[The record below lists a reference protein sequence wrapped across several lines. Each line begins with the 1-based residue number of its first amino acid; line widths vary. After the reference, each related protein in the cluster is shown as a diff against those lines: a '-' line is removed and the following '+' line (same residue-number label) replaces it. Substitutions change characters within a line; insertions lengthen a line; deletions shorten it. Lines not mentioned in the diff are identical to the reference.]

1 MELKKLK
8 SGTDVRG
15 VALDGYGE
23 EVNLTPEV
31 AHKLALAFVAYLKE
45 KNASAKKIAV
55 GRDSRLSGSALAAAV
70 INAVT
75 ESGLDALDCGMCST
89 PSMFMMTVYD
99 QTAADASVM
108 ITASHHPAQKN
119 GLKFFFPQGGAES
132 EDVDKIIAYA
142 EENKR
147 VLSEVKGEVI
157 TDDFIGLYCEFLREK
172 VRSALGGD
180 SKPLSGFHF
189 VVDAGNGAG
198 GFYAD
203 RVLKEL
209 GANVDGSQFLEPDGS
224 FPNHIPN
231 PENKTAMD
239 SVRRCTMENRA
250 DLGIIFDTD
259 VDRAA
264 IVAPD
269 GEEINRNR
277 LIALISAIV
286 LRKYPG
292 ATVVT
297 DSVTSDGLKAFI
309 ESHGGVHHRFKRGY
323 KNVINEA
330 IRLEKEGITAPL
342 AIETSGHAALKDNY
356 FLDDGA
362 YLVTEIIIEAARL
375 KKEGKTVDSLISELA
390 CPVEELEVRLSFP
403 SGVDFKKTGAFIIEE
418 LKNLDVPGLVV
429 APDNYEGAR
438 VSVPGQKG
446 WFLVRMSVHDPIM
459 PINIESDKPGGAKSI
474 AKILYAYLSQYRDLD
489 STNLAAAI
497 GE

>member
-8 SGTDVRG
+8 SGTDIRG
-15 VALDGYGE
+15 VALEGYGE
-23 EVNLTPEV
+23 EVNLTTE
-31 AHKLALAFVAYLKE
+31 AADKLTRAFAVYLKE
-45 KNASAKKIAV
+45 KNPQAQRVAV
-55 GRDSRLSGSALAAAV
+55 GRDSRLSGPMLADAVKKAL
-70 INAVT
+70 T
-75 ESGLDALDCGMCST
+75 ESGMDVLDCGMCST

-99 QTAADASVM
+99 EVPADASIM
-108 ITASHHPAQKN
+108 LTASHHPAQKN
-119 GLKFFFPQGGAES
+119 GLKFFFPTGGAES
-132 EDVDKIIAYA
+132 EDIDKIIAYA
-142 EENKR
+142 EADKHINAEKTGKI
-147 VLSEVKGEVI
+147 LS
-157 TDDFIGLYCEFLREK
+157 DDYMELYCEFLRGK
-172 VRSALGGD
+172 VRSALGGEQ
-180 SKPLSGFHF
+180 KPLSGFKL

-198 GFYAD
+198 GFYAV

-209 GANVDGSQFLEPDGS
+209 GANIDGSQFLEPDGA

-231 PENKTAMD
+231 PENKAAMD
-239 SVRRCTMENRA
+239 AIQSCTVRNHA

-264 IVAPD
+264 IVASN

-292 ATVVT
+292 ATIVT

-309 ESHGGVHHRFKRGY
+309 ESRGGVHHRFKRGY

-330 IRLEKEGITAPL
+330 IRLEKEGVCAPL

-375 KKEGKTVDSLISELA
+375 KKQGKTVDELISTLA
-390 CPVEELEVRLSFP
+390 CPLEELEVRLSFP
-403 SGVDFKKTGAFIIEE
+403 DGVDFKRTGAFIIDSI
-418 LKNLDVPGLVV
+418 KKLDVKGLVI
-429 APDNYEGAR
+429 APDNYEGVR
-438 VSVPGQKG
+438 VSIPAHKG

-459 PINIESDKPGGAKSI
+459 PINIESDEEGGAKKI
-474 AKILYAYLSQYRDLD
+474 AEILYSYLSEYRDLD
-489 STNLAAAI
+489 STNLKKAI
-497 GE
+497 SK

>member
-8 SGTDVRG
+8 SGTDIRG

-23 EVNLTPEV
+23 EVNLTQ
-31 AHKLALAFVAYLKE
+31 AAANKLTRAFVVYLKE
-45 KNASAKKIAV
+45 KNPQAKKVAV
-55 GRDSRLSGSALAAAV
+55 GRDSRLSGPALAESV
-70 INAVT
+70 KNALS
-75 ESGLDALDCGMCST
+75 ESGMDVLDCGLCST

-99 QTAADASVM
+99 GIAADASIM
-108 ITASHHPAQKN
+108 LTASHHPAQKN
-119 GLKFFFPQGGAES
+119 GLKFFFPTGGAES
-132 EDVDKIIAYA
+132 EDIDKIIAYA
-142 EENKR
+142 EADKHIAAEKA
-147 VLSEVKGEVI
+147 GEI
-157 TDDFIGLYCEFLREK
+157 ISDDFMELYCEFLRNK
-172 VRSALGGD
+172 VRSALGGEQ
-180 SKPLSGFHF
+180 KPLAGFKF

-198 GFYAD
+198 GFYAT

-209 GANVDGSQFLEPDGS
+209 GANVEGSQFLEPDGS

-239 SVRRCTMENRA
+239 AIQSCTIKNHA

-264 IVAPD
+264 IVASD

-292 ATVVT
+292 ATIVT
-297 DSVTSDGLKAFI
+297 DSVTSDGLKTFI

-330 IRLEKEGITAPL
+330 IRLEKQGVSAPL

-375 KKEGKTVDSLISELA
+375 RKEGKTVDELISSLA
-390 CPVEELEVRLSFP
+390 CPLEELEVRLSFP
-403 SGVDFKKTGAFIIEE
+403 DGVDFKRTGAFIIDNI
-418 LKNLDVPGLVV
+418 KKLDVKALVI
-429 APDNYEGAR
+429 APDNYEGVR
-438 VSVPGQKG
+438 VSVPAHKG

-459 PINIESDKPGGAKSI
+459 PINIESDEKGGAKKI
-474 AKILYAYLSQYRDLD
+474 AEILYSYLSAYRDLD
-489 STNLAAAI
+489 STNLKKAI
-497 GE
+497 GK